1 MTEEKMYTLAKA
13 LNRMSYEE
21 GKAFLETKG
30 FRESDSAVDEAAK
43 TEDIYFTNEDE
54 EMIAFV
60 TVYSKLEKAEDGSWD
75 TEIERTYWEAL

>member
-1 MTEEKMYTLAKA
+1 MLKTKELNILNKM
-13 LNRMSYEE
+13 NYEE

-30 FRESDSAVDEAAK
+30 FREAESALDEVAK
-43 TEDIYFTNEDE
+43 VADIYFANDDD

-75 TEIERTYWEAL
+75 TEVERGYWEEIE